1 MPFCVSQ
8 LEEQQGYKKH
18 YFMWTHCLN
27 VRGRSTLI
35 YLWYPRKVE
44 KRSGGKGRRG
54 GVIGGYVGL
63 YTKVGLW
70 SIMSVVRGKIV
81 GREIIMTVMTKI
93 RLSGENSRDF
103 NTANSSENINLK
115 KHLKKT
121 FTK

>member
-8 LEEQQGYKKH
+8 LDEQQGYKNIISCGH
-18 YFMWTHCLN
+18 TVWMCVADL
-27 VRGRSTLI
+27 
-35 YLWYPRKVE
+35 LWYIFGIHAKSRRGAE
-44 KRSGGKGRRG
+44 GRGGVG

-103 NTANSSENINLK
+103 NTANSSENIN
-115 KHLKKT
+115 
-121 FTK
+121 